1 MLAGAQADDPAE
13 IESARAALTA
23 AEEELERDQKEK
35 AALGDDGS
43 SENPLAVRRHP
54 LFGPSLLLRADG
66 AARPGRRG
74 GRKGLGSE

>member
-43 SENPLAVRRHP
+43 SENPLAVRRRP
-54 LFGPSLLLRADG
+54 LTRRCSCVLMVLRAQGDVE
-66 AARPGRRG
+66 AERD
-74 GRKGLGSE
+74 